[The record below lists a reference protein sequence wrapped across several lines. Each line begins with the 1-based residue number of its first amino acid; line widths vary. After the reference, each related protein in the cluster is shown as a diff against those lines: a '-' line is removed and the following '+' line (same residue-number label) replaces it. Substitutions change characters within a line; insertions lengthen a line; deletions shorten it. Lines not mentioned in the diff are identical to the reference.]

1 MCSDDSKYYYNTEI
15 YVENSKIFK
24 NIKMVE
30 SMLLGRITLGNTDW
44 VDFFFL
50 LLFFKEGVNPNTK

>member
-1 MCSDDSKYYYNTEI
+1 MIVNITIILTYILKI
-15 YVENSKIFK
+15 QKIFK
-24 NIKMVE
+24 NIKMVK

-44 VDFFFL
+44 VDFVFL